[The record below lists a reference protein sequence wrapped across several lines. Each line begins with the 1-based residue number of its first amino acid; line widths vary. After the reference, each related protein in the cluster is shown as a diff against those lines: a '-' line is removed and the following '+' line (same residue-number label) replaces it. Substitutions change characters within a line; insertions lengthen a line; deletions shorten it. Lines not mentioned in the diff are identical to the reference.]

1 MPEILKSDTTY
12 GIYVLTLT
20 PRTQEDKV
28 LTFKF
33 EVKKK
38 SIFVLVCLS
47 KEVEFPHILSDAAYK
62 TLSSHCFISN

>member
-38 SIFVLVCLS
+38 VFLS
-47 KEVEFPHILSDAAYK
+47 LSVYQK
-62 TLSSHCFISN
+62 K